1 MAYLPKLRSKSE
13 SIRTRDSV
21 FDDLFN
27 ELYSLPTSFLSKSGV
42 DLSPRI
48 DISETDAA
56 YKIEAELPGINQK
69 EIDVKIDNNILTIK
83 GKKEDIK
90 EEKEKNY
97 HLRERYYGAFQRSI
111 SLPNNIE
118 PEKIKASFENGVLN
132 ISVPKNDKRTPKKNR
147 NKLNKLNKNN
157 EVSI

>member
-1 MAYLPKLRSKSE
+1 MSYLPRLRSKSE
-13 SIRTRDSV
+13 SIRTRDSI

-27 ELYSLPTSFLSKSGV
+27 ELYSLPTSFLSKSGM

-48 DISETDAA
+48 DISETDNE

-132 ISVPKNDKRTPKKNR
+132 ISVPKSDKRTPKK
-147 NKLNKLNKNN
+147 
-157 EVSI
+157 

>member
-1 MAYLPKLRSKSE
+1 MAYLPKLRSKLE

-132 ISVPKNDKRTPKKNR
+132 ISVPKNDKRTPKKI
-147 NKLNKLNKNN
+147 
-157 EVSI
+157 EIS

>member
-1 MAYLPKLRSKSE
+1 MSYLPRLRSK
-13 SIRTRDSV
+13 SIRTRDSI

-27 ELYSLPTSFLSKSGV
+27 ELYSLPTSFLSKSGM

-48 DISETDAA
+48 DISETDNE

-132 ISVPKNDKRTPKKNR
+132 ISVPKSDKRAPKKI
-147 NKLNKLNKNN
+147 
-157 EVSI
+157 EIS

>member
-69 EIDVKIDNNILTIK
+69 EIDIKIDNNILTIK

-132 ISVPKNDKRTPKKNR
+132 ISVPKNDKRTPKKI
-147 NKLNKLNKNN
+147 
-157 EVSI
+157 EIS

>member
-1 MAYLPKLRSKSE
+1 MSYLPRLRSKSE
-13 SIRTRDSV
+13 SIRTRDSI

-27 ELYSLPTSFLSKSGV
+27 ELYSLPTSFLSKSGM

-48 DISETDAA
+48 DISETDNE

-83 GKKEDIK
+83 GKKEDVK

-132 ISVPKNDKRTPKKNR
+132 ISVPKSDKRTPKKI
-147 NKLNKLNKNN
+147 
-157 EVSI
+157 EIS

>member
-1 MAYLPKLRSKSE
+1 MSYLPRLRSRSE
-13 SIRTRDSV
+13 SIRTRDSI

-27 ELYSLPTSFLSKSGV
+27 ELYSLPTSFLSKSGM

-132 ISVPKNDKRTPKKNR
+132 ISVPKNDKRTPKKI
-147 NKLNKLNKNN
+147 
-157 EVSI
+157 EIS